1 MHQMTRIDDVMLM
14 AYVDGEV
21 DAQTAREIEAAMGS
35 DPTLARRVAMFRQT
49 ASLTRGAFTDVLH
62 EPVPDR
68 LTSLLRNARVASERP
83 AAPAGAEARTPP
95 PAPAQ
100 ADNVVEFEPRAARA
114 SVRPGALRTA
124 AWAAAAAIAAVAVF
138 AAGTRS
144 GWVHLIDPPSQQQLA
159 SNADSERWVDNLAAW
174 YRVHLS
180 SYQKDQRLLVD
191 VGADDIGEL
200 EKWIGAKLQRKI
212 SLPDLAQFGYRQQGG
227 RLLLIGRQP
236 TAQFFYEGDNRE
248 LVQLV
253 VGVTDQPDRG
263 GRLDTREGIN
273 VVSWREKGYAY
284 AFIGRI
290 EGQKLWLMADV
301 TWAKLKPI

>member
-1 MHQMTRIDDVMLM
+1 MSQMTRIDEVMLM

-21 DAQTAREIEAAMGS
+21 DAQTAREIELALAQ
-35 DPTLARRVAMFRQT
+35 DPALNRRVALFRQT
-49 ASLTRGAFTDVLH
+49 ASLTRGAFTEVLH

-68 LTSLLRNARVASERP
+68 LTNVLRGARLTAPAAEPMTAPAVVAPAAQQIPEPGNVVAFEKRP
-83 AAPAGAEARTPP
+83 AAPRVG
-95 PAPAQ
+95 
-100 ADNVVEFEPRAARA
+100 V
-114 SVRPGALRTA
+114 LRTA
-124 AWAAAAAIAAVAVF
+124 AWAAAAAVAAVALF
-138 AAGTRS
+138 AAGTQS
-144 GWVHLIDPPSQQQLA
+144 GWVHLVAPPPQQLA

-191 VGADDIGEL
+191 VGAENIGEL
-200 EKWIGAKLQRKI
+200 EKWIGTKLQREI

-227 RLLLIGRQP
+227 RLLLIGGRP
-236 TAQFFYEGDNRE
+236 AAQFFYEGENRE
-248 LVQLV
+248 LIQLV
-253 VGVTDQPDRG
+253 VGVTDQADRG
-263 GRLDTREGIN
+263 GRLDTRDDIN

-290 EGQKLWLMADV
+290 DGQKLWLMADL

>member
-1 MHQMTRIDDVMLM
+1 MSQMTRIDDVMLM

-21 DAQTAREIEAAMGS
+21 DAQTAREIESALLL
-35 DPTLARRVAMFRQT
+35 DPALGRRVALFRQT
-49 ASLTRGAFTDVLH
+49 ASLTRGAFTEVLH

-68 LTSLLRNARVASERP
+68 LSSVIRGARVTPPSP
-83 AAPAGAEARTPP
+83 AAPGPQAAAESPVDTTNVIAFDKRS
-95 PAPAQ
+95 AQ
-100 ADNVVEFEPRAARA
+100 AANPARGG
-114 SVRPGALRTA
+114 VLRTA
-124 AWAAAAAIAAVAVF
+124 AWAAAAAISAVALF
-138 AAGTRS
+138 AAGTQS
-144 GWVHLIDPPSQQQLA
+144 GWVHLVDPPQQQLA
-159 SNADSERWVDNLAAW
+159 SSADSERWVDNLTAW

-180 SYQKDQRLLVD
+180 SYQKEQRLLVD
-191 VGADDIGEL
+191 VGAENIGEL
-200 EKWIGAKLQRKI
+200 EKWVGTKLQRQI

-227 RLLLIGRQP
+227 RLLLIGGQP
-236 TAQFFYEGDNRE
+236 AAQFFYEDDNRE

-263 GRLDTREGIN
+263 GRLDKRDDIN

-290 EGQKLWLMADV
+290 DGQRLWLMADV